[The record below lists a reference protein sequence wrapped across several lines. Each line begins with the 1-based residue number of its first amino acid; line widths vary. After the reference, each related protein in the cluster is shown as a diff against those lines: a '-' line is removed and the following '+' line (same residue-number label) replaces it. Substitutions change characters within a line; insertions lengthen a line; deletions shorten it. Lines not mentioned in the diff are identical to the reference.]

1 MSLYQT
7 TQKLMRFKRWQ
18 NGITY
23 GVVASLPESESLK
36 VRETR
41 FGTMVSTLNH
51 VYVVD
56 DIFKAHLTGVPHSYT
71 ARNTETHPPLAEL
84 FRMQQAMDDW
94 YVAYAESLSDEQ
106 LSDIVN
112 FTFVGGGA
120 GAMSRADILMHIVNH
135 GNYHR
140 GFVGD
145 MFYQAGVTPPAT
157 DYPVF
162 LRDAAGRA

>member
-18 NGITY
+18 NRITY
-23 GVVASLPESESLK
+23 GVVAGLPDSESLK

-56 DIFKAHLTGVPHSYT
+56 DIFKAHLTGMPHSYT
-71 ARNTETHPPLAEL
+71 ARNTETHPPLAQLWE
-84 FRMQQAMDDW
+84 MQQVMDDW
-94 YVAYAESLSDEQ
+94 YVAYAEGLSEAQ
-106 LSDIVN
+106 LSEIVE
-112 FTFVGGGA
+112 FTFVGGGE
-120 GAMSRADILMHIVNH
+120 GAMSRADILVHIVNH
-135 GNYHR
+135 GTYHR

-145 MFYQAGVTPPAT
+145 MLNQAGVTPLAT
-157 DYPVF
+157 DYPVY
-162 LRDAAGRA
+162 LRGAGGI

>member
-1 MSLYQT
+1 MSLVET
-7 TQKLMRFKRWQ
+7 TQKLLRFKRWQ
-18 NGITY
+18 NRITFKT
-23 GVVASLPESESLK
+23 VMDLPESESLK

-56 DIFKAHLTGVPHSYT
+56 DIFKAHLSGAKHSYT
-71 ARNTETHPPLAEL
+71 ARNTETHPPLVEL
-84 FRMQQAMDDW
+84 WEAQQVMDDW
-94 YVAYAESLSDEQ
+94 YVDYAAGLTAEQ
-106 LSDIVN
+106 LYEIVH
-112 FTFVGGGA
+112 FTFVGGGE

-162 LRDAAGRA
+162 LRDAAGC

>member
-1 MSLYQT
+1 MSLKDT
-7 TQKLMRFKRWQ
+7 SIKMMRFKRWA
-18 NGITY
+18 NGITF
-23 GVVASLPESESLK
+23 GVVQSLPESESLK

-56 DIFKAHLTGVPHSYT
+56 DIFKAHLMGVSHSYT

-84 FRMQQAMDDW
+84 FRLQQVMDDW
-94 YVAYAESLSDEQ
+94 YVTYAESLAEEAFAE
-106 LSDIVN
+106 IVE
-112 FTFVGGGA
+112 FEFVGGGA

-157 DYPVF
+157 DYPVY
-162 LRDAAGRA
+162 LRDAADT

>member
-1 MSLYQT
+1 MPNFNT
-7 TQKLMRFKRWQ
+7 TQKMMHFKRWQ
-18 NGITY
+18 NRITY

-56 DIFKAHLTGVPHSYT
+56 DIFKAHLSGTKHSYT
-71 ARNTETHPPLAEL
+71 ARNTETHPPPDEL
-84 FRMQQAMDDW
+84 WQHQQAMDDW
-94 YVAYAESLSDEQ
+94 YVAYAEGLTAEQ
-106 LSDIVN
+106 LSETVE
-112 FTFVGGGA
+112 FTFVGGGE

-162 LRDAAGRA
+162 LRDVAGG

>member
-1 MSLYQT
+1 MLLSET

-18 NGITY
+18 NRITFKT
-23 GVVASLPESESLK
+23 VMDLPESESLK

-41 FGTMVSTLNH
+41 FGTMASTLNH

-56 DIFKAHLTGVPHSYT
+56 DIFKAHLTGVQHDYT
-71 ARNTETHPPLAEL
+71 ARNTETHPPLDEL
-84 FRMQQAMDDW
+84 WQYQQVMDDW
-94 YVAYAESLSDEQ
+94 YVAYAEGLTEEQ
-106 LSDIVN
+106 LSEIVH
-112 FTFVGGGA
+112 FTFVGGGE

-162 LRDAAGRA
+162 LRDAEGN

>member
-1 MSLYQT
+1 MPNFNT
-7 TQKLMRFKRWQ
+7 TQKMMHFKRWQ
-18 NGITY
+18 NRITY

-36 VRETR
+36 VRTTR

-56 DIFKAHLTGVPHSYT
+56 NIFKAHLTGVAHNYA
-71 ARNTETHPPLAEL
+71 ARNTETHPPLTEL
-84 FRMQQAMDDW
+84 WQHQQAMDDW
-94 YVAYAESLSDEQ
+94 YVVYAESLSDER
-106 LSDIVN
+106 LPEIVN
-112 FTFVGGGA
+112 FTFVGGGE

-162 LRDAAGRA
+162 LRDVAGG